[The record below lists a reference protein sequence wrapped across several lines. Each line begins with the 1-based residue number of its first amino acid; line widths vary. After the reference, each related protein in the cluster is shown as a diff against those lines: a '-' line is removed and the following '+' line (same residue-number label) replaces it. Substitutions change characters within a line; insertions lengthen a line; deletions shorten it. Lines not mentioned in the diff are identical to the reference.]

1 MIPNSYAKV
10 FLTCLI
16 TAGAAASQSKIK
28 DVILQKSGQR
38 IRGVEVVEMTSS
50 TIKYRDGDEEKEIL
64 ASALARVQWYEPPE
78 SFMLATA
85 AVARGKFAE
94 AANLYSEAI
103 RGTERRALKQ
113 EAEFLAAEALVKS
126 SGGDQAKATAAVKA
140 LNDYLTSTPD
150 GYRLPDTL
158 LLLGKAMVFA
168 GQAAEA
174 ETALLDLESRTSSEG
189 WDKIWS
195 VRAKF
200 EKAKAQLAQGKL
212 NDARGAFRAAVTAGG
227 ALAKVDSSPEINQLI
242 ASASVGEGDT
252 LVADQKFELAVEFF
266 RRLLGSSEN
275 RAITAAA
282 QAGLGEALYLN
293 AVATGSDRDL
303 REAQLA
309 LAKANILDGNAM
321 ETSAKALFYAGR
333 VLLALGPTREQQ
345 DYKSRAIEYF
355 RTVTR
360 YYPQTVWAGKASAE
374 LDQ

>member
-126 SGGDQAKATAAVKA
+126 SGVDQVKATAAVKA

-168 GQAAEA
+168 GKQ
-174 ETALLDLESRTSSEG
+174 RRPRPRCWTSSRG
-189 WDKIWS
+189 P
-195 VRAKF
+195 A
-200 EKAKAQLAQGKL
+200 AKAGTRSGACAPSSKRPRR
-212 NDARGAFRAAVTAGG
+212 NSHRASSTMPAARFA
-227 ALAKVDSSPEINQLI
+227 
-242 ASASVGEGDT
+242 
-252 LVADQKFELAVEFF
+252 
-266 RRLLGSSEN
+266 RR
-275 RAITAAA
+275 
-282 QAGLGEALYLN
+282 
-293 AVATGSDRDL
+293 
-303 REAQLA
+303 
-309 LAKANILDGNAM
+309 
-321 ETSAKALFYAGR
+321 
-333 VLLALGPTREQQ
+333 
-345 DYKSRAIEYF
+345 
-355 RTVTR
+355 
-360 YYPQTVWAGKASAE
+360 
-374 LDQ
+374 